1 MRKMF
6 LLLVF
11 TAFASTAIA
20 AQLTQISRAALRPSA
35 VSTVAQL
42 KALKSQVKQ
51 TKVMKG
57 QLNPNLAPQL
67 RAGLNISAIAS
78 SPLSAAS
85 TAYKTGT
92 GVVLKPS
99 AMNDPTTGSELHLF
113 GATMDQKLVD
123 QVLAKSEAPI
133 PMMCPAGQHG
143 NFGFLY
149 SRFRNLPKGNHLHM
163 LTMRMNVATD
173 RANYLQI
180 LAGSSGIDRGAI
192 MNLGNDYIALL
203 TFDPTGGDGSMEVM
217 AKFSMPMD
225 DAIAFVNFSYLQLAQ
240 VD

>member
-1 MRKMF
+1 MF

-11 TAFASTAIA
+11 TAFASTAMA
-20 AQLTQISRAALRPSA
+20 AQLTPIMRTALRPSA
-35 VSTVAQL
+35 ISTVAQL
-42 KALKSQVKQ
+42 KALKSQAKQ

-57 QLNPNLAPQL
+57 QLNLNLAPQL
-67 RAGLNISAIAS
+67 RTSLNLSAIAS

-123 QVLAKSEAPI
+123 QVLTKSDAPI

-143 NFGFLY
+143 NFGFLIGY
-149 SRFRNLPKGNHLHM
+149 FRNLPKGNHLYM
-163 LTMRMNVATD
+163 LTIRMSVAAD
-173 RANYLQI
+173 RANYLQF
-180 LAGSSGIDRGAI
+180 LAGSSGINRSTI
-192 MNLGNDYIALL
+192 MNLGDDYMALL
-203 TFDPTGGDGSMEVM
+203 TFDTAGGDGSMQVM

-225 DAIAFVNFSYLQLAQ
+225 DAIAFPNFSYLQLAQ